1 VGGSVEARYTEPKQY
16 KMLQVLAGTQ
26 SNDTTSNIQE
36 STSNIHG
43 PTSNI
48 HGPTSNIHNL
58 PNISENP
65 PSMSEDVGI
74 HSDAQDSAG
83 TIEVPSNNMKDPSSS
98 TQVPPSNTDV
108 PPSEAKS
115 QEAWEKRSE
124 DSLSSDSGLRTPVDC
139 RGRLKLVLTSTPCQI
154 FGHGVSRGYQAPM
167 ETRKAVY
174 YTEAEQLKNGS
185 QGQES
190 EQQ

>member
-1 VGGSVEARYTEPKQY
+1 
-16 KMLQVLAGTQ
+16 MLQVLAGTQ

-139 RGRLKLVLTSTPCQI
+139 RGRLKLVLTSTPCQVI
-154 FGHGVSRGYQAPM
+154 HPDSHLKHLVTIQS
-167 ETRKAVY
+167 ETFH
-174 YTEAEQLKNGS
+174 TMPDDTS
-185 QGQES
+185 
-190 EQQ
+190 